1 MDGGKDVESSIRN
14 LKSAIRMP
22 ELIIVG
28 DRVLV
33 EMEAGEQQT
42 EAGLVLPA
50 SVAERDKVGSG
61 RVARVGPGYVMP
73 NPEFTEG
80 EPWAQAREAV
90 RYLPL
95 QAQPGDLAFF
105 LRKDTIEITYEGKK
119 YLIMPHNAI
128 LALVRPDSDDIL
140 NEIEGMLDEEDD

>member
-1 MDGGKDVESSIRN
+1 
-14 LKSAIRMP
+14 MP

-28 DRVLV
+28 DRVLI
-33 EMEAGEQQT
+33 EPEGGEQQT

-80 EPWAQAREAV
+80 EPWTQPREAV

-95 QAQPGDLAFF
+95 QAQSGDFAFF
-105 LRKDTIEITYEGKK
+105 LRKDAIEITYERKK
-119 YLIMPHNAI
+119 YLIMPHSAI
-128 LALVRPDSDDIL
+128 LALVRPDSEDIL
-140 NEIEGMLDEEDD
+140 NEIEGMLDEDDD

>member
-1 MDGGKDVESSIRN
+1 
-14 LKSAIRMP
+14 MP

-28 DRVLV
+28 DRVLI
-33 EMEAGEQQT
+33 EPNEGEQQT

-50 SVAERDKVGSG
+50 SVSERDKVGSG
-61 RVARVGPGYVMP
+61 RVVRVGPGYVMP

-80 EPWAQAREAV
+80 EPWAASREAV

-95 QAQPGDLAFF
+95 QAQSGDLAFF
-105 LRKDTIEITYEGKK
+105 LRKETIEITYERKK
-119 YLIMPHNAI
+119 YLIMPHSAI

>member
-1 MDGGKDVESSIRN
+1 
-14 LKSAIRMP
+14 MP

-28 DRVLV
+28 DRVLI
-33 EMEAGEQQT
+33 EPEAGEQQT

-61 RVARVGPGYVMP
+61 RVVRVGPGYVMP

-80 EPWAQAREAV
+80 EPWAQSREAV

-95 QAQPGDLAFF
+95 QAQSGDVAFF

-119 YLIMPHNAI
+119 YLIMSHSAI
-128 LALVRPDSDDIL
+128 LALIRPDSDDIL
-140 NEIEGMLDEEDD
+140 NEIEGMLDGEDD